1 MKPWERYK
9 ELKPLT
15 EEQKAKLSGDY
26 SKGVPLAFLTGLGE
40 GVLSGLESYANG
52 YTLGGYDW
60 LNRQF
65 GRNPQDLRDK
75 LQQRAESVD
84 LGGLNTAGQVASG
97 LGGALRGLPKLTGA
111 AGEKLLGSRAWG
123 LPAMGLSGSLDSLI
137 QSSFD
142 NDFSNPMQT
151 AIDTAQGGAIG
162 IGMGGV
168 GNVALKPMAK
178 YLSSNAMTK
187 GLKGGLDNVADNPQ
201 ALRLVNDAVRRN
213 NDIAELYLEATPS
226 ALNKVNADTS
236 TLINKALTRK
246 INVPKTI
253 GSQKRKYGKFMEEHG
268 QDQLLNPKSAK
279 QQAKENFN
287 KWFKGSQIVDE
298 SGNPIPYYH
307 GSLRKFNEFKQHNGD
322 YNFSPDK
329 EFAYNYAET
338 KGFEQGIDN
347 EPQLYSVFLNSKRP
361 FDINNVD
368 DLNNL
373 SNYIK
378 GKKIRVFGN
387 EKSFDDFIEQAQGKY
402 YDTPLRKGEFEKL
415 DDPFF
420 NKWYSH
426 LNEKLDYEPSSVTEH
441 KILDINKPEEY
452 FIAGQPQWGL
462 SINDVE
468 EQVKN
473 QLKDVKWLNNKARVY
488 VDVDTPYGKR
498 VNYVDLIKVH
508 KPSPKN
514 LKEGAENWITLE
526 SADFDGEDFGDALK
540 KMGYD
545 GYYKTEKGVKNLS
558 VFSPNQIKSVKNS
571 GGWSKS
577 PSLTDPDWVA
587 EPSVADLFD
596 GLNGFQ
602 KKSLASAIK
611 QGSERTN
618 SKLGS
623 LESLNEAKKK
633 LNDMIT
639 QAYKDGNKSDVLHLE
654 GIKNRLDNTLG
665 KGLKGRD
672 RPYAKALQMEE
683 AYNKGWE
690 YNPNN
695 VKLKEYTDNL
705 NPLERNAFAQGLFG
719 RMTYNPLMSKN
730 LAKKAMDYDNTLQT
744 VLPKKTY
751 GELQK
756 GLSKQ
761 NTRFERL
768 SRLGKRAE
776 TRLQTPEGSRLFL
789 REQLEETTPK
799 VLGMPALGALLDE
812 AIYRGHQVA
821 AKNAAKKL
829 LDPTFEGVKDA
840 WLIENYPTLNAYISG
855 ALANE

>member
-1 MKPWERYK
+1 M
-9 ELKPLT
+9 
-15 EEQKAKLSGDY
+15 
-26 SKGVPLAFLTGLGE
+26 
-40 GVLSGLESYANG
+40 
-52 YTLGGYDW
+52 
-60 LNRQF
+60 
-65 GRNPQDLRDK
+65 
-75 LQQRAESVD
+75 
-84 LGGLNTAGQVASG
+84 
-97 LGGALRGLPKLTGA
+97 
-111 AGEKLLGSRAWG
+111 
-123 LPAMGLSGSLDSLI
+123 
-137 QSSFD
+137 
-142 NDFSNPMQT
+142 
-151 AIDTAQGGAIG
+151 
-162 IGMGGV
+162 
-168 GNVALKPMAK
+168 
-178 YLSSNAMTK
+178 
-187 GLKGGLDNVADNPQ
+187 
-201 ALRLVNDAVRRN
+201 
-213 NDIAELYLEATPS
+213 
-226 ALNKVNADTS
+226 
-236 TLINKALTRK
+236 TRK

-253 GSQKRKYGKFMEEHG
+253 DSQKRKYGEFMKEHG

-298 SGNPIPYYH
+298 AGEPLVVYH
-307 GSLRKFNEFKQHNGD
+307 GTLDDFDEFSKDRIGTRHSQDDIGFYFTNKKNVADDYASSEFDYTKKGKVIPTYINGKK
-322 YNFSPDK
+322 PLK
-329 EFAYNYAET
+329 
-338 KGFEQGIDN
+338 IDN
-347 EPQLYSVFLNSKRP
+347 KWAKDNGLGSVFDREDSIS
-361 FDINNVD
+361 FWD
-368 DLNNL
+368 
-373 SNYIK
+373 NYQEFVK
-378 GKKIRVFGN
+378 DEMQKIGA
-387 EKSFDDFIEQAQGKY
+387 D
-402 YDTPLRKGEFEKL
+402 
-415 DDPFF
+415 
-420 NKWYSH
+420 
-426 LNEKLDYEPSSVTEH
+426 
-441 KILDINKPEEY
+441 
-452 FIAGQPQWGL
+452 
-462 SINDVE
+462 SIIID
-468 EQVKN
+468 
-473 QLKDVKWLNNKARVY
+473 
-488 VDVDTPYGKR
+488 
-498 VNYVDLIKVH
+498 
-508 KPSPKN
+508 
-514 LKEGAENWITLE
+514 
-526 SADFDGEDFGDALK
+526 
-540 KMGYD
+540 D
-545 GYYKTEKGVKNLS
+545 GYQQMVVALE
-558 VFSPNQIKSVKNS
+558 PNQIKSVKNS

-587 EPSVADLFD
+587 EPSVDDLFD

-776 TRLQTPEGSRLFL
+776 TRLQTPEGSRVFL
-789 REQLEETTPK
+789 REQLEETTPQK
-799 VLGMPALGALLDE
+799 IGLPALGAMLDE
-812 AIYRGHQVA
+812 ALYRGHKKALNKA
-821 AKNAAKKL
+821 AINL
-829 LDPTFEGVKDA
+829 LDPTFEGVNDA

-855 ALANE
+855 ALANELANE

>member
-1 MKPWERYK
+1 MKPWEKYK
-9 ELKPLT
+9 ELQPLT
-15 EEQKAKLSGDY
+15 EEQKAKPSGDY

-40 GVLSGLESYANG
+40 GGLSGLESYANG

-75 LQQRAESVD
+75 LQQRAESVG
-84 LGGLNTAGQVASG
+84 LGGYNTAGQIAST

-111 AGEKLLGSRAWG
+111 AGEVALGSKYWG
-123 LPAMGLSGSLDSLI
+123 LPAMALSGSLDSLI

-162 IGMGGV
+162 AGMGGL
-168 GNVALKPMAK
+168 GNVALKPLAK
-178 YLSSNAMTK
+178 YTSSNAMTK

-213 NDIAELYLEATPS
+213 NDIAELYLEATPG

-253 GSQKRKYGKFMEEHG
+253 GNQKRKYGKFMEEHG

-298 SGNPIPYYH
+298 AGEPLVVYH
-307 GSLRKFNEFKQHNGD
+307 GTNNKFDAFDGSKVVNSSQGVGFNFTNNRNLAEGFGDDVKDVYLNIKKPVNANETYSGTNTDLQNKLTQVMENLKKNG
-322 YNFSPDK
+322 Y
-329 EFAYNYAET
+329 EFYDE
-338 KGFEQGIDN
+338 
-347 EPQLYSVFLNSKRP
+347 
-361 FDINNVD
+361 VD
-368 DLNNL
+368 DGFLKLFNNKQ
-373 SNYIK
+373 SNWEI
-378 GKKIRVFGN
+378 FDN
-387 EKSFDDFIEQAQGKY
+387 LLDLKSFIK
-402 YDTPLRKGEFEKL
+402 
-415 DDPFF
+415 
-420 NKWYSH
+420 
-426 LNEKLDYEPSSVTEH
+426 
-441 KILDINKPEEY
+441 
-452 FIAGQPQWGL
+452 
-462 SINDVE
+462 NDVVDE
-468 EQVKN
+468 AKLYN
-473 QLKDVKWLNNKARVY
+473 DIRKATT
-488 VDVDTPYGKR
+488 D
-498 VNYVDLIKVH
+498 
-508 KPSPKN
+508 S
-514 LKEGAENWITLE
+514 
-526 SADFDGEDFGDALK
+526 FGV
-540 KMGYD
+540 D
-545 GYYKTEKGVKNLS
+545 GYYTPSYNANKDS
-558 VFSPNQIKSVKNS
+558 VYVAFSPNQIKSVKNT

-633 LNDMIT
+633 LNDMIG

-654 GIKNRLDNTLG
+654 GVKDRLDNTLG

-799 VLGMPALGALLDE
+799 ILGMPALGALLDE